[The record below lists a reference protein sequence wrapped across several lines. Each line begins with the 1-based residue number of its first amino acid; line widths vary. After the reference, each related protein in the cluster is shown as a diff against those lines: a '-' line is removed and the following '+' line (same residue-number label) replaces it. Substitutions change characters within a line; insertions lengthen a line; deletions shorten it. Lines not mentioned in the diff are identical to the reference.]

1 MSNPASPP
9 QCCDLVMK
17 GGITS
22 GVVFPK
28 AAAGLAKVYTFKNI
42 GGTSAGA
49 IAAAVTAAAEYAR
62 QGGSSKSFDMLA
74 GVPEWLGTGGR
85 LFNMFAPDS
94 STKALF
100 ALLTAPMRASSTIGK
115 VFAVL
120 GTVLRHFFLSV
131 LTGVLIS
138 AGIAYM
144 AERTM
149 GGTGRPLGDA
159 LAVLVGVIAFATVL
173 FLQIKRQALRRLP
186 ENFYG
191 LSKAFDPNGTSAEG
205 PLVNWL
211 SEFLDRLGGKDPSG
225 PPLTFGDLL
234 SRGVN
239 LEVMTTALNH
249 GRPYRLPFRDPDRVF
264 YFSPTEFRTLFPERV
279 VKQMMEHA
287 PKREGI
293 PPIGPGGGQMVA
305 FPDAANLPVVVATR
319 MSLSFPILISAVPL
333 YAVDF
338 TRKMNQVQGEAPTA
352 ERCWFS
358 DGSISSNMP
367 IHFFDQAI
375 PRWPTFAIN
384 LKDFHPDFQAEADAV
399 WLPMQNN
406 SGWHTLWTRFEAPGA
421 FGSPIAFL
429 GSMINVMQNWR
440 DNTLSRVPG
449 YRDRIVHVSQRADEG
464 GLNLS
469 MPPELVDRL
478 GKRGE
483 RAAELLIERFVQ
495 GTGWGNHRWVR
506 FRSTLQ
512 VTTHWLEDIVG
523 AADPS
528 LNAQINGGA
537 PSYAVP
543 PAFQSQFH
551 QGVNT
556 ILTAAQTLPPDSAA
570 LDADAPHPEPE
581 LAIRPKI

>member
-1 MSNPASPP
+1 MSNPAPPP
-9 QCCDLVMK
+9 QCCDLLMK

-22 GVVFPK
+22 GVVYPK

-211 SEFLDRLGGKDPSG
+211 SEFLDHLGGKDPSG

-319 MSLSFPILISAVPL
+319 MSQFSNPDFRRPAV
-333 YAVDF
+333 
-338 TRKMNQVQGEAPTA
+338 RG
-352 ERCWFS
+352 R
-358 DGSISSNMP
+358 
-367 IHFFDQAI
+367 
-375 PRWPTFAIN
+375 
-384 LKDFHPDFQAEADAV
+384 FHPQDEPSARRGSNRGAVLVLRWKHFQQHADPLLRPGYPALAHIRHQPEGFSSRFSGGSGRGLAADAE
-399 WLPMQNN
+399 Q
-406 SGWHTLWTRFEAPGA
+406 F
-421 FGSPIAFL
+421 
-429 GSMINVMQNWR
+429 
-440 DNTLSRVPG
+440 
-449 YRDRIVHVSQRADEG
+449 
-464 GLNLS
+464 
-469 MPPELVDRL
+469 RL
-478 GKRGE
+478 
-483 RAAELLIERFVQ
+483 A
-495 GTGWGNHRWVR
+495 H
-506 FRSTLQ
+506 
-512 VTTHWLEDIVG
+512 
-523 AADPS
+523 
-528 LNAQINGGA
+528 
-537 PSYAVP
+537 
-543 PAFQSQFH
+543 
-551 QGVNT
+551 
-556 ILTAAQTLPPDSAA
+556 A
-570 LDADAPHPEPE
+570 LDPF
-581 LAIRPKI
+581 